1 MLALLVA
8 SRSAAMVSAQFVD
21 CTELVPHP
29 VDVVP
34 MRSAQAVHSALATR
48 FLHKDIVEIGTR
60 NGDVRSAPSA
70 ASRSE

>member
-1 MLALLVA
+1 MAAAALVA
-8 SRSAAMVSAQFVD
+8 ASQSSVD

-48 FLHKDIVEIGTR
+48 FRHKDIVEIGTR
-60 NGDVRSAPSA
+60 NGDVCSCTLLHMNQPLCRV
-70 ASRSE
+70 